1 MLNTRVG
8 ALLTT
13 LKGRTED
20 ICAITG
26 ELNGELD
33 ALLKSALSI
42 EERSDSSARAVD
54 EITENITSVSATAEE
69 SSVTMQQ
76 IRESARQ
83 SDDNISA
90 VSEATGE
97 LAGASTEIA
106 KNTERARSVSSRAVS
121 SVDATLQKVSSLEET
136 AEEINT
142 VTQVIHDIS
151 EQTKVLALNATI
163 EAARAGEAGQ
173 GFAVVAREVK
183 DLASETRNATAS
195 IRSKV
200 DTISESISST
210 VEAIKSVA
218 SVINEVNEVVNNIAA
233 AAEEQS
239 ITTGSIA
246 ENAGSATQHFREISV
261 AIDEGVA
268 AMEDV
273 SRRIALTAEQS
284 REASAA
290 TRETRNNA
298 SAIASGATVSY
309 AHMIEV
315 IERLKDTL
323 AEFDTSGVKLNGH
336 KYEPGKGLFQ
346 FTRRFSVLVGSMD
359 EDHQQIFDYINE
371 IHAMTKSRQP
381 MEKQVDVF
389 KDMASFTR
397 EHFTREEEIMRENAY
412 PGLGEQVRQHREL
425 LRTVD
430 DYIEEVDRG
439 ESINMIGVMNFLNS
453 WLIDHIMKLDQQYGD
468 FFQEKGIKV

>member
-1 MLNTRVG
+1 MLNSRVG
-8 ALLTT
+8 ALLAT

-20 ICAITG
+20 ICANAG
-26 ELNGELD
+26 QMNGELD
-33 ALLKSALSI
+33 ALLKNALNI
-42 EERSDSSARAVD
+42 EEKSDSSARAVD
-54 EITENITSVSATAEE
+54 EISENITAVSATAEE
-69 SSVTMQQ
+69 FSVTMQQ
-76 IRESARQ
+76 IRESTRQ
-83 SDDNISA
+83 SEANISA
-90 VSEATGE
+90 VSDSTGE
-97 LAGASTEIA
+97 LAAASSEIA
-106 KNTERARSVSSRAVS
+106 QNTERARSVSSQAVS
-121 SVDATLQKVSSLEET
+121 SVDSTLQKVGSLEDI
-136 AEEINT
+136 AEEISS

-163 EAARAGEAGQ
+163 EAARAGDAGQ

-195 IRSKV
+195 IREKV
-200 DTISESISST
+200 DTITESIAST

-218 SVINEVNEVVNNIAA
+218 SVINDVNEVVNNIAA

-246 ENAGSATQHFREISV
+246 DNAGAASQNFREIRG
-261 AIDEGVA
+261 AIDEGVT

-273 SRRIALTAEQS
+273 SRRISLTAGQS
-284 REASAA
+284 QAAAAA
-290 TRETRNNA
+290 TAETRNNA

-309 AHMIEV
+309 AHMIEI

-323 AEFDTSGVKLNGH
+323 AEFDTSGIRLNGQS
-336 KYEPGKGLFQ
+336 YQPGKGLFQ
-346 FTRRFSVLVGSMD
+346 FTKRFSVLVGSMD

-371 IHAMTKSRQP
+371 IHSMTKSREP
-381 MEKQVDVF
+381 MEKQVHVF

-397 EHFTREEEIMRENAY
+397 EHFAREEEIMRENSY

-468 FFQEKGIKV
+468 FFQEQGIKV